1 MLKRM
6 QLIFTLLALALTAG
20 AKSYV
25 MLVGMADYPGTR
37 NDLKLSANDAEVMKA
52 LYGHQDAETVILTNS
67 NATVEAVKKA
77 MTDLFARAGADD
89 AVIFFFSGHGVPGGF
104 VCYDNLLRY
113 DDITHAMLASPA
125 KVKMVWADACYS
137 GKARNTNRRSHK
149 PAETSVMFFL
159 SSRTNET
166 SMEKRTWKNS
176 LFTAYLERGLRG
188 GADTDLNRT
197 ITARELFDFVSK
209 GVTEASRD
217 RQHPVMWGNFDN
229 DMPVMSWPK
238 KTDN

>member
-6 QLIFTLLALALTAG
+6 QLLITLLVLALTAS

-25 MLVGMADYPGTR
+25 MLVGMADYPGTQ
-37 NDLKLSANDAEVMKA
+37 NDLKLSAQDAQTIKD
-52 LYGHQDAETVILTNS
+52 LYGYQNAETVILTNS

-77 MTDLFARAGADD
+77 MADLFARAGAND
-89 AVIFFFSGHGVPGGF
+89 AVIMFFSGHGVPGGF

-113 DDITHAMLASPA
+113 DDITRVMLASPA
-125 KVKMVWADACYS
+125 KCKMVWADACFS

-149 PAETSVMFFL
+149 PAETNVMFFL

-166 SMEKRTWKNS
+166 SIEKRSLKNS

-188 GADTDLNRT
+188 GADTDFNRI
-197 ITARELFDFVSK
+197 ITAKELFDFVSK
-209 GVTEASRD
+209 GVKEASRD

-229 DMPVMSWPK
+229 DMTVIKW
-238 KTDN
+238 

>member
-1 MLKRM
+1 M
-6 QLIFTLLALALTAG
+6 QLLITFLVLAVTAS

-25 MLVGMADYPGTR
+25 VLVGMADYPGTQ
-37 NDLKLSANDAEVMKA
+37 NDLKLSAQDARTIKD

-67 NATVEAVKKA
+67 NATVDAVKKA
-77 MTDLFARAGADD
+77 MTDLFTRAGADD
-89 AVIFFFSGHGVPGGF
+89 AVIMFFSGHGVPGGF

-125 KVKMVWADACYS
+125 KCKMVWADACFS

-166 SMEKRTWKNS
+166 SIEKRSWKNS

-188 GADTDLNRT
+188 GADTDFNRI
-197 ITARELFDFVSK
+197 ITAKELFDFVSK
-209 GVTEASRD
+209 GVKEASRD
-217 RQHPVMWGNFDN
+217 RQHPVMWGNFNN

-238 KTDN
+238 KN